1 MITRSE
7 LFIILCILLIVYIL
21 YKNHYAKEKYT
32 IGDVTFKW
40 KNKGSIEGVVDKWIL
55 GFGGDILIDDME
67 ITKTDRP
74 DLFRNFTNNQIQIV
88 NGYTFTSYPSNGL
101 TVKLYYN
108 EKNDNNVLLT
118 KTIPFDQSKIVADR
132 GFFNKKERD
141 DLTFQ
146 QLTEA
151 TVNTYKLY
159 EYAFVMNK
167 LSYKGD
173 LEIQW
178 IKVDG
183 KLLLSQNNNDDIYI
197 KIDKQPGKDL
207 DNMFV
212 ENNSFAQWIKKS
224 LNAADGVGFGDRV
237 FTISKKNNKIEKI
250 EISYYKPIYAP
261 GWKILENSKIM
272 IEESENKGSGKNP
285 NFVHTYN
292 IPKTPITLDD
302 TVSETWFEWTGNE
315 TDEGYFDAS
324 VMENNWVNVNYKT
337 GLDATL
343 KGATIQKGITLEQC
357 QSLCEKKDECKS
369 LEFTEESGDRA
380 TSCALAKVRPTEDNT
395 TTTEFERKIWIRPD
409 PPAPPPGPP
418 ATDADASL
426 DTTWE
431 IYEGTKFSGNTNAGT
446 WAETLLGKFEN
457 ATLNKCKY
465 ECETNP
471 QCESFNYH
479 TQEPDNR
486 NNCYTFSTKP
496 IPHGQTA
503 SNIKGPHPHDSYLDW
518 DIYEQTSD
526 KIGSE
531 SGLGLPDKVYMKGS
545 NGWCAW
551 DSTKFK
557 CNSTEKWRKQFGLFD
572 NGDGTYSFKGGPYY
586 NYCKESAGKNIYCSD
601 TEITDDSKFKII
613 SNDDGTYSIK
623 SIKSDRGYCSGI
635 NTGKNIKCI
644 SDTIGDLEKFNFY
657 DAETGLVVSSP
668 ATSSTATATSTPPP
682 PPQGIPTGEQVYMKG
697 GKGKYCKLETGNKV
711 YCNKDNKIDFDTRF
725 IFNKNNDGTYS
736 FKANNG
742 KYCRD
747 LANYIACDKTNIGD
761 WEKYKII
768 NNSDGTYSLMGN
780 GGKGPAADGG
790 LNWKY
795 CTDKQY
801 QIKCKEG
808 TITDLEKFEIG
819 KA

>member
-1 MITRSE
+1 V
-7 LFIILCILLIVYIL
+7 C
-21 YKNHYAKEKYT
+21 KKEEYDA
-32 IGDVTFKW
+32 GDITFKW
-40 KNKGSIEGVVDKWIL
+40 KNKGSIEGIVNKWIIS
-55 GFGGDILIDDME
+55 FMNGDDKITDDME

-74 DLFRNFTNNQIQIV
+74 DLFRNFTNNQVQILD
-88 NGYTFTSYPSNGL
+88 GYTFTSYPSDGL
-101 TVKLYYN
+101 TVKLYYDEKKTDN
-108 EKNDNNVLLT
+108 LLIEKNI
-118 KTIPFDQSKIVADR
+118 KFDQTKLTVGR
-132 GFFNKKERD
+132 GFLDKKERD

-167 LSYKGD
+167 LSYKGG

-183 KLLLSQNNNDDIYI
+183 ELLISQNNNDDIYI
-197 KIDKQPGKDL
+197 KIDKQPENDL
-207 DNMFV
+207 DDMFV

-224 LNAADGVGFGDRV
+224 LNAADGVEFGDRV

-285 NFVHTYN
+285 ENVMYTYN
-292 IPKTPITLDD
+292 IPKTPIPLDD
-302 TVSETWFEWTGNE
+302 TVSENWFGWTGNA

-337 GLDATL
+337 GSGALL
-343 KGATIQKGITLEQC
+343 KGATIQKGLTLEQC
-357 QSLCEKKDECKS
+357 KSLCEKENECKS
-369 LEFTEESGDRA
+369 LEFTEESGDVE

-395 TTTEFERKIWIRPD
+395 TNTELESKIWIRD

-418 ATDADASL
+418 ATDADASP
-426 DTTWE
+426 DTAWDK
-431 IYEGTKFSGNTNAGT
+431 YEGTKFEGNTNAGT

-545 NGWCAW
+545 NGWCGL
-551 DSTKFK
+551 DGTKFA
-557 CNSTEKWRKQFGLFD
+557 CNFIESWRKQFGLFD
-572 NGDGTYSFKGGPYY
+572 NGDGTYSFKRGS
-586 NYCKESAGKNIYCSD
+586 YCKDYDKNIYCTN
-601 TEITDDSKFKII
+601 TEIKDDSKFKLI

-623 SIKSDRGYCSGI
+623 PITSGRGYCSGI
-635 NTGKNIKCI
+635 NTGENYKCT

-657 DAETGLVVSSP
+657 DAETGEVVSSP
-668 ATSSTATATSTPPP
+668 ATSTASSTATATSTPPP
-682 PPQGIPTGEQVYMKG
+682 PPPPPPPSAIY
-697 GKGKYCKLETGNKV
+697 NKKSKTMIWASKDL
-711 YCNKDNKIDFDTRF
+711 YINKD
-725 IFNKNNDGTYS
+725 DGTDAGTDHAKSKFYGTVDECKTKCDSFTNCKSFTYHKTTYPSCWFYS
-736 FKANNG
+736 SNDLSDTNTTNSR
-742 KYCRD
+742 KYD
-747 LANYIACDKTNIGD
+747 FYYTSSNPTTQ
-761 WEKYKII
+761 
-768 NNSDGTYSLMGN
+768 NSNTSNRRVSL
-780 GGKGPAADGG
+780 PASSS
-790 LNWKY
+790 
-795 CTDKQY
+795 TTTSRPTRS
-801 QIKCKEG
+801 IR
-808 TITDLEKFEIG
+808 
-819 KA
+819 